1 MTTSSPT
8 PRKRLP
14 IGLQTLSRLME
25 DGCYYADK
33 SGYAVD
39 LAQTGSYYFLSRP
52 RRFGKSLFLDTLK
65 ELFEGNAA
73 LFQGLAAENR
83 WDWTKKHP
91 VIRISFGDGVLQ
103 SRAELDERI
112 HELLLDNQ
120 RRLGVTCTHTSV
132 SGQLA
137 ELIFLAHQASGQR
150 VVVLVDEYDKPIL
163 DNITDQATATD
174 MREGLKNLYSV
185 LKGSDAHLKFVFITG
200 VSKFSKVSLFSGL
213 NNLKDITLDARYSA
227 LCGYTDHDVDTVFAP
242 ELPGLDR
249 EEIRRWYNGYNW
261 LGQGVYNPFDLLL
274 LFDMREFK
282 PYWFETGTPTF
293 LIKLLTDRKQFTPD
307 LAQTVAEAGLLSTFD
322 VDNIPPEALMV
333 QAGYLT
339 IASARSIPGK
349 QLFTLRYPN
358 KEVQA
363 SLNDSLLQHFTGN
376 PLAVGRHVFALYDL
390 LLSNDL
396 PALQPLFHAFFATIP
411 HDWYRNSPIA
421 QYEGYYASIFYSHF
435 AALGLDI
442 RLEDATNQGRIDM
455 TVLFNGHVY
464 IFEFKVVNQD
474 ATGSA
479 LQQTKDK
486 AYADKYR
493 ARGEPIHLIG
503 VEFNKASRNIVGFEV
518 TAG

>member
-1 MTTSSPT
+1 MTTLSPT

-33 SGYAVD
+33 SGFAVD
-39 LAQTGSYYFLSRP
+39 LAQTGTYYFLSRP

-65 ELFEGNAA
+65 EMFEGNAA
-73 LFQGLAAENR
+73 LFKGLAAETR

-91 VIRISFGDGVLQ
+91 VIRLSFGDGVLQ
-103 SRAELDERI
+103 SRAELDEAIR
-112 HELLLDNQ
+112 EMLRLQ
-120 RRLGVTCTHTSV
+120 RVALSLPLPAGLPEDYIAGNFR
-132 SGQLA
+132 
-137 ELIFLAHQASGQR
+137 ELIAQAHQASGQR

-322 VDNIPPEALMV
+322 VDNIPPEALMF

-358 KEVQA
+358 KVSVHPTPPTKA
-363 SLNDSLLQHFTGN
+363 THIR
-376 PLAVGRHVFALYDL
+376 VGATPRAAGRRRRPSCSTALVDGCQFPRK
-390 LLSNDL
+390 SGGGK
-396 PALQPLFHAFFATIP
+396 
-411 HDWYRNSPIA
+411 WWRNLVA
-421 QYEGYYASIFYSHF
+421 
-435 AALGLDI
+435 
-442 RLEDATNQGRIDM
+442 
-455 TVLFNGHVY
+455 
-464 IFEFKVVNQD
+464 
-474 ATGSA
+474 
-479 LQQTKDK
+479 
-486 AYADKYR
+486 
-493 ARGEPIHLIG
+493 
-503 VEFNKASRNIVGFEV
+503 
-518 TAG
+518 

>member
-1 MTTSSPT
+1 
-8 PRKRLP
+8 
-14 IGLQTLSRLME
+14 
-25 DGCYYADK
+25 
-33 SGYAVD
+33 
-39 LAQTGSYYFLSRP
+39 
-52 RRFGKSLFLDTLK
+52 
-65 ELFEGNAA
+65 
-73 LFQGLAAENR
+73 
-83 WDWTKKHP
+83 
-91 VIRISFGDGVLQ
+91 
-103 SRAELDERI
+103 
-112 HELLLDNQ
+112 
-120 RRLGVTCTHTSV
+120 
-132 SGQLA
+132 
-137 ELIFLAHQASGQR
+137 

-163 DNITDQATATD
+163 DNITDSPTATD

-185 LKGSDAHLKFVFITG
+185 LKGADEHLKFVFITG

-213 NNLKDITLDARYSA
+213 NNLEDITLDTRYSA
-227 LCGYTDHDVDTVFAP
+227 LCGYTDEDVDTVFAP

-274 LFDMREFK
+274 LFRNRKFR

-307 LAQTVAEAGLLSTFD
+307 LSRIVASDTLLSTFD
-322 VDNIPPEALMV
+322 VDNIPPEALMF

-349 QLFTLRYPN
+349 QLLTLRYPN

-376 PLAVGRHVFALYDL
+376 ALAVGQHVFALYDL

-396 PALQPLFHAFFATIP
+396 PALRPLFHAFFATIP

-442 RLEDATNQGRIDM
+442 RLEDTTSQGRIDM
-455 TVLFNGHVY
+455 TVLFNGHVF
-464 IFEFKVVNQD
+464 IFEFKVVNAD
-474 ATGSA
+474 AQGTA
-479 LQQTKDK
+479 LQQIKDRG
-486 AYADKYR
+486 YADKYR

-503 VEFNKASRNIVGFEV
+503 VEFRKDSRNIVGFEV
-518 TAG
+518 ETCGAILQN